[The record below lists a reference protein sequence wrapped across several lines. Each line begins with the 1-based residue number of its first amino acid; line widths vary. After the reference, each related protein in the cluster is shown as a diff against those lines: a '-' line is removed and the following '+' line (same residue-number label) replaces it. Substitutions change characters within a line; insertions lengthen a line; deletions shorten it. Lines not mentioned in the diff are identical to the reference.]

1 MSDLDLEKEHQRLI
15 GIGRWVAE
23 QLREMGMSV
32 YGRHDKNDSA
42 VVSFIHPTIHSEDLA
57 HLFDARGFAVR
68 TGHHCA
74 QPLLNRL
81 GITNTVR
88 ASFYLYN
95 TMREAELFIEQLK
108 EITERF
114 G

>member
-1 MSDLDLEKEHQRLI
+1 MREEFIQKNMLRHIYALI
-15 GIGRWVAE
+15 LFSSSALYLSYTNI
-23 QLREMGMSV
+23 MGSSLS
-32 YGRHDKNDSA
+32 YDA
-42 VVSFIHPTIHSEDLA
+42 FISLI
-57 HLFDARGFAVR
+57 DARGFAVR